1 MQIELNSFLLCV
13 LRRGC
18 KCQTNRQIHKQDCS
32 SNSMHNEQFA
42 EPRIWSTP
50 YKGCS
55 PFLRCVS
62 CHMLEIMLVPF
73 FSFISWHVQRIFNGS
88 SNVSDVPR
96 VYQNSSSAKRLCR
109 TCKLETKRKIWQK
122 SNLIISLTQTISR
135 LKLHLLK
142 QITKL
147 FF

>member
-1 MQIELNSFLLCV
+1 MKTIVHIFLIRGTYKKGGVGVKKTAQDLFYSISNHVRAHLLQIELNSFLVCV

-73 FSFISWHVQRIFNGS
+73 FSFISWHIQRVFNGS
-88 SNVSDVPR
+88 SHVSDVPR
-96 VYQNSSSAKRLCR
+96 VY
-109 TCKLETKRKIWQK
+109 
-122 SNLIISLTQTISR
+122 
-135 LKLHLLK
+135 
-142 QITKL
+142 
-147 FF
+147 